1 MRATAMQPMIAEQ
14 RPTDGRQVVRSYDTY
29 APAQEAVDRLAD
41 ASFPVG
47 SVEIVGHDLSIVE
60 MVTGRLTTARAAAAG
75 AGSGAWFGLFIGL
88 LVGLFTTGPE
98 WVGLVVG
105 GLVIGAVWGAVFG
118 FIAHSATQG
127 RRDFASTRALVAARY
142 DVLVADT
149 DADKAR
155 RMLGASA

>member
-1 MRATAMQPMIAEQ
+1 MIAEQ
-14 RPTDGRQVVRSYDTY
+14 RPTDGREVVRSYDTY
-29 APAQEAVDRLAD
+29 AAAQEAVDRLAD

-98 WVGLVVG
+98 W
-105 GLVIGAVWGAVFG
+105 
-118 FIAHSATQG
+118 G
-127 RRDFASTRALVAARY
+127 RPRRGRPRRARPRSWKESLC
-142 DVLVADT
+142 
-149 DADKAR
+149 KPC
-155 RMLGASA
+155 